1 MINTHYDSL
10 QVSRT
15 APLEVI
21 RAAYK
26 ILAQKYH
33 PDRNQGDAEANR
45 LMQVINVAYEVLS
58 DPIKRAEYDRWIELQ
73 ENLKNKPYSESYH
86 FREETNTKREN
97 KELPD
102 GIQGWSW
109 GAFLLNGIWAIAN
122 KTWVGL
128 LVLIPFV
135 GFFVA
140 ILLGVKGREWA
151 WKNKKWESVEQF
163 ESVQKKWSVW
173 GVTIYISLFVLGI
186 LAAIL
191 IPAYENK
198 AIRNQTVT
206 VLEGLRLGLR
216 PVDVTLYAG
225 HPENFE
231 EKPKESEEGD
241 YYTLSWSFVRH
252 SSSYPYSENSR
263 YYVYFWGESMESL
276 KINRICSDRLEALN
290 IKGFRYLEYTNE
302 HEIIDKLG
310 KPTYI
315 SIHKSGV
322 SKILSYIP
330 MNVSFEFKQGSMV
343 GVCISDS
350 GVSYLEEYQNGQ
362 F

>member
-58 DPIKRAEYDRWIELQ
+58 DPIKRAEHDKWIESQ
-73 ENLKNKPYSESYH
+73 EKLKNKPYSESYH
-86 FREETNTKREN
+86 FREKNNTKREN

-109 GAFLLNGIWAIAN
+109 GAFLLNVVWAIAN
-122 KTWVGL
+122 KTWFGL
-128 LVLIPFV
+128 LTFIPIV
-135 GFFVA
+135 GFIIA
-140 ILLGVKGREWA
+140 IILGFKGREWA
-151 WKNKKWESVEQF
+151 WKNKQWESF
-163 ESVQKKWSVW
+163 EHFERVQKKWSVW
-173 GVTIYISLFVLGI
+173 GVTIYISLSVLGI

-206 VLEGLRLGLR
+206 ELEGLRLELR

-225 HPENFE
+225 QPDNFAD
-231 EKPKESEEGD
+231 KPKQSEAWGS
-241 YYTLSWSFVRH
+241 LSLRWWYF
-252 SSSYPYSENSR
+252 SSSSNY
-263 YYVYFWGESMESL
+263 YYVDFMGENTGSL
-276 KINRICSDRLEALN
+276 KVVSICSNRLDALN
-290 IKGFRYLEYTNE
+290 IRGFSYLEYTRE
-302 HEIIDKLG
+302 REIIDKLG
-310 KPTYI
+310 QPTQVSI
-315 SIHKSGV
+315 SKSGL

-330 MNVSFEFKQGSMV
+330 INVSFTYEKGEMKE
-343 GVCISDS
+343 VCISK
-350 GVSYLEEYQNGQ
+350 GGMSYTEEYREGE